1 MSSEEET
8 FADINNEWNR
18 INFKELLEKLS
29 TNSSPKRAHSVSVLH
44 RTKIHYLSRDV
55 LYRLERFNFI
65 IIISYTI
72 VTTPLVEGKLIT
84 RANKN
89 LKIFRVCLTRFRQSK
104 SIDPILAR
112 CLPFN
117 QQTMSFNVFLT
128 GQYRVC
134 SKRFFFSI
142 NKPES
147 KQILHKSKK

>member
-89 LKIFRVCLTRFRQSK
+89 LKIFSRLFDKIS
-104 SIDPILAR
+104 PI
-112 CLPFN
+112 
-117 QQTMSFNVFLT
+117 
-128 GQYRVC
+128 
-134 SKRFFFSI
+134 
-142 NKPES
+142 
-147 KQILHKSKK
+147 QIHRSYIGSLFTL